1 MLKALETMWS
11 TWEVMVGDCYLVTR
25 LLLTLAEKNSDGG
38 VTRSLKERHLSMIA
52 LGGAIG
58 TGELLRSVDKVRLAD
73 DIGLFVGSG
82 AALSTGGPVGAW
94 LAYIIMAIM
103 VYSMMIALGEMG
115 SLIPTSGAFTHYCA
129 RFVDPALG
137 FATGINYWCEC
148 RESDNASLSDQS
160 R

>member
-1 MLKALETMWS
+1 VELSEQVSAL
-11 TWEVMVGDCYLVTR
+11 
-25 LLLTLAEKNSDGG
+25 
-38 VTRSLKERHLSMIA
+38 IA
-52 LGGAIG
+52 LLIIQAL
-58 TGELLRSVDKVRLAD
+58 TNQ
-73 DIGLFVGSG
+73 GLFVGSG
-82 AALSTGGPVGAW
+82 AALGTGGPVGAW

-137 FATGINYWCEC
+137 FATGINYWCAC
-148 RESDNASLSDQS
+148 IHYLSDQ

>member
-1 MLKALETMWS
+1 VEPS
-11 TWEVMVGDCYLVTR
+11 ELVSAPAVSAVDHT
-25 LLLTLAEKNSDGG
+25 LTNP
-38 VTRSLKERHLSMIA
+38 
-52 LGGAIG
+52 
-58 TGELLRSVDKVRLAD
+58 
-73 DIGLFVGSG
+73 GLFVGSG
-82 AALSTGGPVGAW
+82 AALGTGGPVGAW

-148 RESDNASLSDQS
+148 HRHIFESCLRIQTVGQLLFL
-160 R
+160 

>member
-1 MLKALETMWS
+1 
-11 TWEVMVGDCYLVTR
+11 
-25 LLLTLAEKNSDGG
+25 
-38 VTRSLKERHLSMIA
+38 MIA

-58 TGELLRSVDKVRLAD
+58 TGETGPLRKCHALTNQ
-73 DIGLFVGSG
+73 GLFVGSG

-137 FATGINYWCEC
+137 FATGVNYWCAC
-148 RESDNASLSDQS
+148 IRHLYDQS
-160 R
+160 